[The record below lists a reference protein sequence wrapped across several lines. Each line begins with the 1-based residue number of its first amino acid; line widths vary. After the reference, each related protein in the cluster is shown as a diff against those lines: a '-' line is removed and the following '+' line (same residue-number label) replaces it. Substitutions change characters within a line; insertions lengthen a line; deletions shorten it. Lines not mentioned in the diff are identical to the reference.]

1 MLTRS
6 MFSFLMMA
14 LVIASVD
21 TAFGQPTHPYHQHM
35 VTGPTAVGSVTS
47 LLTERFR
54 PVHIKRLDVPEQ
66 VAAGES
72 SHYSVIAN
80 VESAT
85 LPINAVW
92 HFGDEIEKR
101 GLSVDHSF
109 AAPGEYEV
117 RVEVSN
123 RRSSESRTFTVDVV
137 DQDQQS

>member
-1 MLTRS
+1 MVTRS

-14 LVIASVD
+14 LVIGSVE
-21 TAFGQPTHPYHQHM
+21 TAFGQPLHPYDRHM
-35 VTGPTAVGSVTS
+35 VTGPTALENVTS
-47 LLTERFR
+47 LFTERFH
-54 PVHIKRLDVPEQ
+54 PVHIRQVDVPEQ

-72 SHYSVIAN
+72 SHFSVIAN

-85 LPINAVW
+85 LPIHAVW
-92 HFGDEIEKR
+92 HFGDEIEKK

-117 RVEVSN
+117 RVEISN